1 MLGWEKIRKLITFE
15 RNVYVHNTLDKNGVK
30 GRKTMNYCRNIFL
43 TILGLIVF
51 LFYRSDGLLAQNPNN
66 EGKYSYACGG
76 IVRSDRSLKTIALI
90 FTGGDFYDGGE
101 IILKILKERNIQATF
116 FFTGDFYRNAGTQE
130 LIPKLVQAGHYLGPH
145 SDKHLL
151 YCAWEKR
158 DSLLVDRAQFQSD
171 LLANYQ
177 EMKGFGIDEKH
188 RYFMPAYEWY
198 NDSVTVWAKQM
209 GFTLINYSPGT
220 ISCADYTI
228 PSESNYRSTA
238 AIFQSILDYEKKDL
252 NGLNGFFLLTH
263 IGTHPERTDK
273 FYFRLGELIDILIS
287 KGYRFVRIDEMF

>member
-1 MLGWEKIRKLITFE
+1 
-15 RNVYVHNTLDKNGVK
+15 
-30 GRKTMNYCRNIFL
+30 MNFGRNIFL
-43 TILGLIVF
+43 TALGLIVLSLSSLAF
-51 LFYRSDGLLAQNPNN
+51 LLAQNP
-66 EGKYSYACGG
+66 EKGGKYSYSCGG
-76 IVRSDRSLKTIALI
+76 IVRGDRSAKTIALI

-101 IILKILKERNIQATF
+101 IILKTLKERNIRATF
-116 FFTGDFYRNAGTQE
+116 FFTGDFYRNAGTLE
-130 LIPKLVQAGHYLGPH
+130 LIPKLVQAEHYLGPH

-151 YCAWEKR
+151 YCTWEKR

-171 LLANYQ
+171 LLANYR
-177 EMKGFGIDEKH
+177 EMKRFGIDEKS

-209 GFTLINYSPGT
+209 DVTLINYTPGT
-220 ISCADYTI
+220 LSSADYTI
-228 PSESNYRSTA
+228 PSERNYRPTE
-238 AIFQSILDYEKKDL
+238 AIFQSILDYEKKDP

-273 FYFRLGELIDILIS
+273 FYRRLGELLDILIS